1 MAKISPVAQFLQ
13 ANSAK
18 AKLLTES
25 HYYGKDAFGWV
36 KKSNFVDKNSGD
48 VIGNITSSGRKRPD
62 SASHRVIINLQNMT
76 EIRSQKVKFAKISD
90 QNGKDRFVP
99 EKISTEIKTIEDGK
113 NPIIRKFERICKKLS
128 F

>member
-36 KKSNFVDKNSGD
+36 KKSNFVDKNFSYFKPFL
-48 VIGNITSSGRKRPD
+48 NI
-62 SASHRVIINLQNMT
+62 
-76 EIRSQKVKFAKISD
+76 
-90 QNGKDRFVP
+90 
-99 EKISTEIKTIEDGK
+99 IK
-113 NPIIRKFERICKKLS
+113 L
-128 F
+128 